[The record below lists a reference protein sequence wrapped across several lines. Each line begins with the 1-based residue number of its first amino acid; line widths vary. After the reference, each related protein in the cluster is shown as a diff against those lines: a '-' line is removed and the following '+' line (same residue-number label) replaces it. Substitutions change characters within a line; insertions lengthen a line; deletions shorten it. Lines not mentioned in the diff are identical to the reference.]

1 MIKIIGLTGGIGSG
15 KTTIAKHIQS
25 FGIPVYF
32 TDDEAKKILELP
44 EIIKEITHA
53 FGTSIIE
60 NNTISKKRLS
70 DLVFTSPEKLKQL
83 NAIIHP
89 AVNSD
94 FKNWLEINKKATFVV
109 KESAILFESGAYK
122 SCDKIITVIAPL
134 ETRILRVMKRD
145 GTTRE
150 KVLDR
155 INNQWTDE
163 MRIAKSDFVIK
174 NEEIEVAI
182 TETDAILKEFYKIN
196 KSC

>member
-1 MIKIIGLTGGIGSG
+1 MTKIIGLTGGIGSG

-94 FKNWLEINKKATFVV
+94 FKNWLGINKKAAFVV

-150 KVLDR
+150 KVMDR

>member
-15 KTTIAKHIQS
+15 KTTIAKHFQS
-25 FGIPVYF
+25 FGIPVCF

-89 AVNSD
+89 AVNND
-94 FKNWLEINKKATFVV
+94 FKNWLEINKKAAFVV

-150 KVLDR
+150 KVMDR

-182 TETDAILKEFYKIN
+182 TETDEILKEFYTIN

>member
-15 KTTIAKHIQS
+15 KTTIAKHFQS

-94 FKNWLEINKKATFVV
+94 FKNWLEINKKAAFVV

-150 KVLDR
+150 KVMDR

>member
-1 MIKIIGLTGGIGSG
+1 MTKIIGLTGGIGSG

-32 TDDEAKKILELP
+32 TDDEAKKILALP

-53 FGTSIIE
+53 FGTSILE
-60 NNTISKKRLS
+60 NNAISKKRLS

-89 AVNSD
+89 AVNND
-94 FKNWLEINKKATFVV
+94 FKNWLEINKKAPFVV

-122 SCDKIITVIAPL
+122 NCDNTITVIAPL
-134 ETRILRVMKRD
+134 ETRILRVMERD
-145 GTTRE
+145 ATTRE
-150 KVLDR
+150 KVMDR

-174 NEEIEVAI
+174 NEEIEIAI
-182 TETDAILKEFYKIN
+182 TQTDAILKEFYKIN